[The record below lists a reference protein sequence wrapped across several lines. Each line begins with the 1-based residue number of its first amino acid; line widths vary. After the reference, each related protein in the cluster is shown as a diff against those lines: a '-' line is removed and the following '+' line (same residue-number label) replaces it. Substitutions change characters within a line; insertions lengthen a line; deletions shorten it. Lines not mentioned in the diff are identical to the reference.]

1 MPQCWYCFN
10 EFAQNLVITIVT
22 YRRKISISP
31 QEKEKSLSVTKGE
44 RGGKHNR
51 VKGVKIRSNIVVSK
65 IFKREDAENVFKK
78 DAALQC

>member
-1 MPQCWYCFN
+1 MNQTVAAMGILGDKGREKLWILPRCWYCFN

-44 RGGKHNR
+44 RVGESIMG
-51 VKGVKIRSNIVVSK
+51 
-65 IFKREDAENVFKK
+65 
-78 DAALQC
+78 